1 VWSSPCRLGYEV
13 VKLEI
18 FTFSHNFLITIFC
31 IGYIA
36 IILEFI
42 IRVNKT
48 AVALLLAVLCW
59 LIYFVGDP
67 QPLETSLAYLG
78 THLSDVSQILFFL
91 LGAMTLVELIDSHK
105 GFNTF
110 IHYLHTRSKRKMLW
124 VICFISF
131 FLSAV
136 LDNLTTTILMI
147 SILRKLIPH
156 RSERFLFSC
165 MVIVAANA
173 GGAWTP
179 IGDVTTTMLW
189 IGGQI
194 TTTKVIGEIFFPSLV
209 SMLFPLLVYTFTV
222 KGKFPKSEIDFRD
235 EPLEPG
241 AHLVFYSGII
251 LFLFVPFFK
260 WLTGMPPFMGMLIS
274 LSIMWLLTDIMHHK
288 HEQRKHLRVPF
299 ILTKIDVSS
308 ILFFLGI
315 LLSVNALESTGLLE
329 SAAGAMDKYL
339 KNEALI
345 ATIIG
350 IVSAIIDNVPLVA
363 ATMGMYDLQTVPV
376 DSPLWL
382 MIAYAAGTGGSILVM
397 GSSAGVAL
405 MGLEKVDFFS
415 YFKKISFPVFIGY
428 ILGMLF
434 YVYLF

>member
-1 VWSSPCRLGYEV
+1 MVD
-13 VKLEI
+13 EI
-18 FTFSHNFLITIFC
+18 FTLSHDILIAVFA
-31 IGYIA
+31 IGYSA
-36 IILEFI
+36 IILEFL

-48 AVALLLAVLCW
+48 AVALFMAVVCW

-67 QPLETSLAYLG
+67 QPLTTSMAFLN

-91 LGAMTLVELIDSHK
+91 LGAMTMVELIDSHK

-110 IHYLHTRSKRKMLW
+110 IHHLHTRSKRKMLW
-124 VICFISF
+124 VTCFLAF

-156 RSERFLFSC
+156 KKERFLFSC

-194 TTTKVIGEIFFPSLV
+194 TSMKVITELFMPSLV
-209 SMLFPLLVYTFTV
+209 SMLFPLIVYTFTL
-222 KGKFPKSEIDFRD
+222 KGEFPKSEIDFRD

-241 AHLVFYSGII
+241 AHLVFYLGIA
-251 LFLFVPFFK
+251 LFLFVPLFK
-260 WLTGMPPFMGMLIS
+260 AVTGMPPFMGMLIA
-274 LSIMWLLTDIMHHK
+274 LAIMWLVTDIMHHRY
-288 HEQRKHLRVPF
+288 EQRHHLRVPH

-315 LLSVNALESTGLLE
+315 LLSVNALESTGILDG
-329 SAAGAMDKYL
+329 AAEWLNHNIG
-339 KNEALI
+339 NEAII
-345 ATIIG
+345 ATTIG

-363 ATMGMYDLQTVPV
+363 ATMGMYDLQATPV

-415 YFKKISFPVFIGY
+415 YFKKISLPVLIGY

-434 YVYLF
+434 YVFLF

>member
-1 VWSSPCRLGYEV
+1 MVD
-13 VKLEI
+13 EI
-18 FTFSHNFLITIFC
+18 FTLSHDFLIAVFC
-31 IGYIA
+31 IGYAA

-48 AVALLLAVLCW
+48 AVALLMAVLCW

-67 QPLETSLAYLG
+67 QPLNTSLAFLG
-78 THLSDVSQILFFL
+78 THLGDVSQILFFL

-110 IHYLHTRSKRKMLW
+110 IHHLHTRSKRKMLW
-124 VICFISF
+124 ITAFISF

-156 RSERFLFSC
+156 KYERVLYSC
-165 MVIVAANA
+165 IVVIAANA

-194 TTTKVIGEIFFPSLV
+194 TTLRVITEIFFPSLI
-209 SMLFPLLVYTFTV
+209 SMLFPLIVYTFFV

-241 AHLVFYSGII
+241 AHLVFYLGII
-251 LFLFVPFFK
+251 LFLFVPVFK

-274 LSIMWLLTDIMHHK
+274 LAIMWLVTDIMHHR
-288 HEQRKHLRVPF
+288 HEQRQHLRVPY

-315 LLSVNALESTGLLE
+315 LLGVNALETTGILDG
-329 SAAGAMDKYL
+329 AAQWMDQYMS
-339 KNEALI
+339 NEAYI

-350 IVSAIIDNVPLVA
+350 VVSAVIDNVPLVA
-363 ATMGMYDLQTVPV
+363 ATMGMYDLQTHPT
-376 DSPLWL
+376 DSPLWM
-382 MIAYAAGTGGSILVM
+382 MIAYAAGTGGSILIM

-405 MGLEKVDFFS
+405 MGLEKVDFFT
-415 YFKKISFPVFIGY
+415 YLKKISIPVFIGY
-428 ILGMLF
+428 ILGMAF
-434 YVYLF
+434 YVFVF

>member
-1 VWSSPCRLGYEV
+1 
-13 VKLEI
+13 
-18 FTFSHNFLITIFC
+18 
-31 IGYIA
+31 
-36 IILEFI
+36 
-42 IRVNKT
+42 
-48 AVALLLAVLCW
+48 
-59 LIYFVGDP
+59 
-67 QPLETSLAYLG
+67 
-78 THLSDVSQILFFL
+78 
-91 LGAMTLVELIDSHK
+91 
-105 GFNTF
+105 
-110 IHYLHTRSKRKMLW
+110 MLW
-124 VICFISF
+124 ITCFIAF

-156 RSERFLFSC
+156 KHERFIYSC
-165 MVIVAANA
+165 MIIVAANA

-194 TTTKVIGEIFFPSLV
+194 TTTKVIAELFLPSLV
-209 SMLFPLLVYTFTV
+209 SMLFPLLIFTFTL
-222 KGKFPKSEIDFRD
+222 KGNFPKSEIDFRD

-241 AHLVFYSGII
+241 AKLVFFVGII
-251 LFLFVPFFK
+251 LFLFVPVFK
-260 WLTGMPPFMGMLIS
+260 AVTGLPPFMGMLIS
-274 LSIMWLLTDIMHHK
+274 LSIMWLITDIMHHR
-288 HEQRKHLRVPF
+288 HEQRHHLRVPH

-315 LLSVNALESTGLLE
+315 LLSVNALESTGILDG
-329 SAAGAMDKYL
+329 AAQWLNQHVG
-339 KNEALI
+339 NEAII
-345 ATIIG
+345 ATVIG
-350 IVSAIIDNVPLVA
+350 VVSAIVDNVPLVA
-363 ATMGMYDLQTVPV
+363 ATMGMYDLQTIPT

-415 YFKKISFPVFIGY
+415 YLKKISIPVFIGY
-428 ILGMLF
+428 ILGMLC

>member
-1 VWSSPCRLGYEV
+1 MVD
-13 VKLEI
+13 EI
-18 FTFSHNFLITIFC
+18 FTLSHDILIAVFA
-31 IGYIA
+31 IGYSA
-36 IILEFI
+36 IILEFL

-48 AVALLLAVLCW
+48 AVALFMAVVCW

-67 QPLETSLAYLG
+67 QPLTTSMAFLN

-91 LGAMTLVELIDSHK
+91 LGAMTMVELIDSHK

-110 IHYLHTRSKRKMLW
+110 IHHIHTRSKRKMLW
-124 VICFISF
+124 VTCFLAF

-156 RSERFLFSC
+156 KKERFLFSC

-194 TTTKVIGEIFFPSLV
+194 TSMKVITELFMPSLV
-209 SMLFPLLVYTFTV
+209 SMLFPLIVYTFTL
-222 KGKFPKSEIDFRD
+222 KGEFPKSEIDFRD

-241 AHLVFYSGII
+241 AHLVFYLGIA
-251 LFLFVPFFK
+251 LFLFVPLFK
-260 WLTGMPPFMGMLIS
+260 AVTGMPPFMGMLIA
-274 LSIMWLLTDIMHHK
+274 LAIMWLVTDIMHHRCEER
-288 HEQRKHLRVPF
+288 HHLRVPH

-315 LLSVNALESTGLLE
+315 LLSVNALESTGILDG
-329 SAAGAMDKYL
+329 AAGWL
-339 KNEALI
+339 NHNIGNEAII
-345 ATIIG
+345 ATTIG

-363 ATMGMYDLQTVPV
+363 ATMGMYDLQATPV

-382 MIAYAAGTGGSILVM
+382 MISYAAGTGGSILVM

-415 YFKKISFPVFIGY
+415 YFKKISLPVLIGY

-434 YVYLF
+434 YVFLF

>member
-1 VWSSPCRLGYEV
+1 MTD
-13 VKLEI
+13 EI
-18 FTFSHNFLITIFC
+18 FTLSHDILIAIFA
-31 IGYIA
+31 IGYTA
-36 IILEFI
+36 IILEFL

-48 AVALLLAVLCW
+48 AVALFMAVICW

-67 QPLETSLAYLG
+67 QPLSVSTAFLN

-91 LGAMTLVELIDSHK
+91 LGAMTMVELIDSHK

-124 VICFISF
+124 VTCFLAF

-156 RSERFLFSC
+156 KKERFLFSC

-194 TTTKVIGEIFFPSLV
+194 TSMKVITELFFPSLI
-209 SMLFPLLVYTFTV
+209 SMMFPLLLYTFTM

-241 AHLVFYSGII
+241 AHLVFYLGIV
-251 LFLFVPFFK
+251 LFLCVPVFK
-260 WLTGMPPFMGMLIS
+260 ALTGLPPFMGMLIS
-274 LSIMWLLTDIMHHK
+274 LSIMWLATDIMHHRY
-288 HEQRKHLRVPF
+288 EQRHHLRVPH

-315 LLSVNALESTGLLE
+315 LLSVNALESTGLLDG
-329 SAAGAMDKYL
+329 AAQWLNVNMRS
-339 KNEALI
+339 EALI
-345 ATIIG
+345 ASVIG
-350 IVSAIIDNVPLVA
+350 VVSAIIDNVPLVA
-363 ATMGMYDLQTVPV
+363 ATMGMYDLQTTPT

-415 YFKKISFPVFIGY
+415 YLKKVSLPVFIGY
-428 ILGMLF
+428 VLGMLF
-434 YVYLF
+434 YVFLF

>member
-1 VWSSPCRLGYEV
+1 MELFTLPHDVLIAIFVLGYA
-13 VKLEI
+13 
-18 FTFSHNFLITIFC
+18 
-31 IGYIA
+31 A
-36 IILEFI
+36 IIFEFR
-42 IRVNKT
+42 IRVNK
-48 AVALLLAVLCW
+48 AAIALFIAAICW
-59 LIYFVGDP
+59 VIYFVFDG
-67 QPLETSLAYLG
+67 QPTKASLSLLG
-78 THLSDVSQILFFL
+78 ENLSKVSEILFFL

-110 IHYLHTRSKRKMLW
+110 ICYLHTRSKRKMLW
-124 VICFISF
+124 IISLISF
-131 FLSAV
+131 FLSAI

-156 RSERFLFSC
+156 RNERFIYSC

-189 IGGQI
+189 IGGQV
-194 TTTKVIGEIFFPSLV
+194 TTINVIKEIFLPSLI
-209 SMLFPLLVYTFTV
+209 SLLIPLAFYTV
-222 KGKFPKSEIDFRD
+222 ILKGKFPKSEVDFRD

-241 AHLVFYSGII
+241 AHTVFFIGIV
-251 LFLFVPFFK
+251 LFLFVPIFK
-260 WLTGMPPFMGMLIS
+260 WLTGMPPFMGMLAS
-274 LSIMWLLTDIMHHK
+274 LSIMWLITDIMHHK
-288 HEQRKHLRVPF
+288 HEFRKHLRVPY

-315 LLSVNALESTGLLE
+315 LLTINAVETTGVL
-329 SAAGAMDKYL
+329 SASADWLDQYVG
-339 KNEALI
+339 NEAFI

-363 ATMGMYDLQTVPV
+363 ATMGMYDLQVQPP

-405 MGLEKVDFFS
+405 MGLEKVDFVS
-415 YFKKISFPVFIGY
+415 YLKKMSLPVLVGY
-428 ILGMLF
+428 VLGILC
-434 YVYLF
+434 YVFVL